1 MSASEY
7 EATLG
12 SLRSSKVIAVLRS
25 RHPADAIELV
35 RAYADAGLKAI
46 ELTTS
51 IPDWETVLSEA
62 RRLEGHDV
70 CVGLGTVTSSE
81 IARQAVDLGA
91 EFIVSPVFIPD
102 VVSSCRVMGVPVM
115 PGVLT
120 PTEVYQAVAAGA
132 DMVKVFPVSAIGGP
146 AYIRAL
152 LAPMPDLKLVPTGG
166 VKPENAA
173 DYLRAGAVAVG
184 MGSNLA
190 PREAL
195 EARDWHAVTT
205 GVVDLLTS
213 INVALGEGTG

>member
-1 MSASEY
+1 
-7 EATLG
+7 
-12 SLRSSKVIAVLRS
+12 
-25 RHPADAIELV
+25 
-35 RAYADAGLKAI
+35 
-46 ELTTS
+46 
-51 IPDWETVLSEA
+51 
-62 RRLEGHDV
+62 
-70 CVGLGTVTSSE
+70 
-81 IARQAVDLGA
+81 
-91 EFIVSPVFIPD
+91 
-102 VVSSCRVMGVPVM
+102 M

-120 PTEVYQAVAAGA
+120 PPEVYQAVSAGA
-132 DMVKVFPVSAIGGP
+132 EMVKVFPVSAIGGP